1 VRIDLPLRRVT
12 AYEDRAAFERSGAV
26 TLPGGPLEL
35 EIEGVSPLISDA
47 HLSGALLDAPA
58 GAAVDDVRVERRWV
72 AVGGESAER
81 MLALERTLEAAADAR
96 FVTEQGLTRSAERRA
111 AAERELARFIEAG
124 ARAAWSGLDVPA
136 FSAGERNLALALQTS
151 DAAVDAAR
159 QALQAATEHEQRL
172 QGLLAQG
179 RATRQVLETTLRVR
193 ISGPAGPAQ
202 LRIRGLYPCALWRP
216 THEAHL
222 RRAADG
228 QEHVEWT
235 TFGTLWQRTG
245 EDWRG
250 VEVTLSTA
258 RPGAGADLPALT
270 EDRLRIR
277 DRVPKP
283 KVTVVAHRE
292 TAAARP
298 DLEAAAPGV
307 YDGGEARV
315 WQASEPVTLPS
326 DGRPSTVAIGRTVL
340 PAKTNLCAVPEVSGL
355 VFLEA
360 LLRNGDRP
368 LLAGPVTL
376 LRDGAHVGVGDLDYI
391 GPGEPFTL
399 SFGSDDRFD
408 LAYERRV
415 VTEERL
421 LGRDRP
427 VYVHE
432 VELLSR
438 AADRTRVEVVL
449 RLPVSEMAAVKVVAV
464 EKLCTEGA
472 LRPDADGRVRTPLDL
487 IPGRRRT
494 LRLAFGIDSGADVH
508 IPPPW

>member
-12 AYEDRAAFERSGAV
+12 AYEDRAAFEREGAV
-26 TLPGGPLEL
+26 TLTGGPLEL
-35 EIEGVSPLISDA
+35 EIEGVSPLVSDA
-47 HLSGALLDAPA
+47 HLSGALLDAPP

-72 AVGGESAER
+72 SVGGESAER
-81 MLALERTLEAAADAR
+81 RLALEHTLEAAADAR
-96 FVTEQGLTRSAERRA
+96 FVTEQSLARSAERRA
-111 AAERELARFIEAG
+111 AAERELARFVEAS
-124 ARAAWSGLDVPA
+124 ARAAWNGLDVAA
-136 FSAGERNLALALQTS
+136 FGAGERRLAEALQTA
-151 DAAVDAAR
+151 DTAVDAAR
-159 QALQAATEHEQRL
+159 RALQAATEHEQRL

-179 RATRQVLETTLRVR
+179 RATRQVLETLLRVR
-193 ISGPAGPAQ
+193 VSGPAGAAR

-222 RRAADG
+222 GRGPDG
-228 QEHVEWT
+228 RERVAWT
-235 TFGTLWQRTG
+235 TAATLWQRTG
-245 EDWRG
+245 EDWSG

-298 DLEAAAPGV
+298 DLDAAAPGV

-315 WQASEPVTLPS
+315 WRAGEPVALPS
-326 DGRPSTVAIGRTVL
+326 DGRPLSVALAHFEL
-340 PAKTNLCAVPEVSGL
+340 PATTSLCAVPEVSGL

-360 LLRNGDRP
+360 VLRNGERP

-376 LRDGAHVGVGDLDYI
+376 LRDGAHVGVGDLDYV

-408 LAYERRV
+408 LAYERKV
-415 VTEERL
+415 VTEERM

-438 AADRTRVEVVL
+438 VPDRIRVEVVL
-449 RLPVSEMAAVKVVAV
+449 RLPVSEMAAVKVVPA

-472 LRPDADGRVRTPLDL
+472 PRPDADGRVRTPLDL

-494 LRLAFGIDSGADVH
+494 LRVAFGIDSGADVH

>member
-1 VRIDLPLRRVT
+1 MRIELPLRRVT
-12 AYEDRAAFERSGAV
+12 AYEDRAAFEREGAV
-26 TLPGGPLEL
+26 ALTGGPLEF
-35 EIEGVSPLISDA
+35 EIEGISPLVSDA

-81 MLALERTLEAAADAR
+81 LLALERTLEAAADAR
-96 FVTEQGLTRSAERRA
+96 FVAEQALTRCAERRV
-111 AAERELARFIEAG
+111 AAERELTRFLEAG
-124 ARAAWSGLDVPA
+124 ARAAWTGLDLAA
-136 FSAGERNLALALQTS
+136 FGAGEARLAATLRTA

-159 QALQAATEHEQRL
+159 RALQAATEQEQRL

-179 RATRQVLETTLRVR
+179 RATRQVLETCLRVR
-193 ISGPAGPAQ
+193 ISGPAGAARLQ
-202 LRIRGLYPCALWRP
+202 VRGLYPCALWRP

-222 RRAADG
+222 SRGADG
-228 QEHVEWT
+228 RERVAWT
-235 TFGTLWQRTG
+235 TAATLWQRTG
-245 EDWRG
+245 EDWQG

-258 RPGAGADLPALT
+258 RPGAGADLPALA

-283 KVTVVAHRE
+283 KVTVMAHRE
-292 TAAARP
+292 TVAARP
-298 DLEAAAPGV
+298 DLDAAAPGV

-315 WQASEPVTLPS
+315 WRAGEPVTLPS
-326 DGRPSTVAIGRTVL
+326 DGRPLTVTLGRAEL
-340 PAKTNLCAVPEVSGL
+340 PAATSLCAIPEVSDL

-360 LLRNGDRP
+360 VLRNGERP

-408 LAYERRV
+408 LAYERKV
-415 VTEERL
+415 VTEERM

-438 AADRTRVEVVL
+438 AAGTTRVEVVL
-449 RLPVSEMAAVKVVAV
+449 RLPVSEMAAVKIVPA
-464 EKLCTEGA
+464 EKHCTEGA
-472 LRPDADGRVRTPLDL
+472 PRPDADGRVRMPLDL